1 MALPIMTAVQAFGKR
16 ILPPLNFDWSAGNI
30 MHDNLNSFAEYAMA
44 CYGFVHELTQ
54 NKAQP
59 MPLQL
64 DACIIPQLTTPVS
77 YDKDGKL
84 RFNRMGIWD
93 KTKEE
98 VAHPIWSIAELLK
111 QARYVEGRE
120 FLCVNAEGT
129 VANVQKQ
136 LHRMWKTL
144 RANQDKYRRYV
155 LVIDRRN
162 PKNLGQKD
170 MGHKPPRYWKQTKH
184 WTDKIYL
191 VAPKRAHKMSTE
203 VRRIQELFF
212 AYSKQYLLPQH
223 IGRNIGINDAL
234 NGYKFAL
241 SFHILDQDTSSVYF
255 YHNSGGVKFELTDI
269 EWLWVRFFN
278 KFSRGVQGD
287 RVTRHGE
294 QKLSDRNKK
303 LLKKYYRTKRLV
315 DAKFDEFW
323 KQSHAIRIIHRS

>member
-1 MALPIMTAVQAFGKR
+1 
-16 ILPPLNFDWSAGNI
+16 
-30 MHDNLNSFAEYAMA
+30 
-44 CYGFVHELTQ
+44 
-54 NKAQP
+54 
-59 MPLQL
+59 MPFQF

-77 YDKDGKL
+77 YDNDGKL

-170 MGHKPPRYWKQTKH
+170 M
-184 WTDKIYL
+184 
-191 VAPKRAHKMSTE
+191 
-203 VRRIQELFF
+203 
-212 AYSKQYLLPQH
+212 
-223 IGRNIGINDAL
+223 
-234 NGYKFAL
+234 
-241 SFHILDQDTSSVYF
+241 
-255 YHNSGGVKFELTDI
+255 
-269 EWLWVRFFN
+269 
-278 KFSRGVQGD
+278 
-287 RVTRHGE
+287 
-294 QKLSDRNKK
+294 
-303 LLKKYYRTKRLV
+303 
-315 DAKFDEFW
+315 
-323 KQSHAIRIIHRS
+323 